1 MLDRLSSRE
10 IAEWR
15 AYSDL
20 EMLPNERL
28 EFLLATLTTVLVNV
42 NLAED
47 SEPAE
52 IADFL
57 PWLRLNDDEDEEQ
70 RMDAEAMVAM
80 IEELNTAFGGV
91 DLRTPPAASTNGDTN
106 PGQGAGQTGTRMSEP
121 E

>member
-57 PWLRLNDDEDEEQ
+57 PWLRLHDDEEEEQ

-91 DLRTPPAASTNGDTN
+91 DLRGVASASTSSASAGSASAGSGGDAD
-106 PGQGAGQTGTRMSEP
+106 G
-121 E
+121 